1 MTTTAARRPSGST
14 ATPPTIPG
22 ALAAGIGV
30 LSVAAAVGAG
40 HLVAGFVSPGSSPYV
55 AVGDEV
61 IRLSPQ
67 PLVEFAKSAFGTHDK
82 TVLLVGIAVVM
93 LVVSALAGFA
103 SRRVPRPGVVTISV
117 LGLLGLAA
125 VAVAPTFA
133 PLDVIAPAASIAVG
147 VPVFRRLH
155 RLALEV
161 AAERA
166 ATESSATDRAA
177 TDRAATDRAATD
189 RTASET
195 TGTDKAG
202 AAAAETSGTREDGRR
217 HGGAAEGSSGDGR
230 LGTPATGTPGTRP
243 SGTGKGGGPAVSR
256 RGMLVG
262 TSAAVGIGALLA
274 GAGGVALGRGVG
286 QSRADVTAR
295 LAGLDVVRRAPAIP
309 PGADFAAEL
318 GTTPF
323 VTANSDFYRIDTAL
337 RVPALQASDWSLR
350 IHGMVGTERTLSF
363 DDLMSRPMIEKTVTM
378 TCVSNEVGGSLIS
391 TATFVG
397 TPLRDLLT
405 ELGVQAGA
413 DQIFC
418 TSSDGWTCGTP
429 TDVVMEPD
437 RDAMLVVGMNGEALP
452 PEHGFPVRMV
462 VPGLYGYVSATKW
475 ITDMELTT
483 FAAQQGYWVDN
494 GWAQEAPIKTEARI
508 DLPGGFATVPA
519 GQVTVAG
526 IAWSQPRGVSKVEVR
541 MDGGPW
547 QQAALAAD
555 VSGATWRMWRTT
567 FDLGPGSH
575 TVQCRATDGEGQTQV
590 EQRADPV
597 PDGAT
602 GWPATIFTVR

>member
-1 MTTTAARRPSGST
+1 M
-14 ATPPTIPG
+14 
-22 ALAAGIGV
+22 
-30 LSVAAAVGAG
+30 
-40 HLVAGFVSPGSSPYV
+40 
-55 AVGDEV
+55 
-61 IRLSPQ
+61 
-67 PLVEFAKSAFGTHDK
+67 
-82 TVLLVGIAVVM
+82 GIAVVM

-309 PGADFAAEL
+309 RAP
-318 GTTPF
+318 T
-323 VTANSDFYRIDTAL
+323 
-337 RVPALQASDWSLR
+337 
-350 IHGMVGTERTLSF
+350 
-363 DDLMSRPMIEKTVTM
+363 SRPSWARPRSSRRTATS
-378 TCVSNEVGGSLIS
+378 TGSTRRCGCPRCRRRTGACGS
-391 TATFVG
+391 TAWSG
-397 TPLRDLLT
+397 R
-405 ELGVQAGA
+405 
-413 DQIFC
+413 
-418 TSSDGWTCGTP
+418 
-429 TDVVMEPD
+429 
-437 RDAMLVVGMNGEALP
+437 
-452 PEHGFPVRMV
+452 
-462 VPGLYGYVSATKW
+462 SA
-475 ITDMELTT
+475 
-483 FAAQQGYWVDN
+483 
-494 GWAQEAPIKTEARI
+494 R
-508 DLPGGFATVPA
+508 
-519 GQVTVAG
+519 
-526 IAWSQPRGVSKVEVR
+526 
-541 MDGGPW
+541 
-547 QQAALAAD
+547 
-555 VSGATWRMWRTT
+555 
-567 FDLGPGSH
+567 
-575 TVQCRATDGEGQTQV
+575 
-590 EQRADPV
+590 
-597 PDGAT
+597 
-602 GWPATIFTVR
+602 